1 MAETGE
7 IDYGVSNGGRVTQD
21 SFAQSRAGSE
31 YTISRVVVPL
41 SKKTASP
48 DERSRCSGYVMWSAK
63 LWAVY
68 GIPGEVAL
76 NLNRDSLKSFGF
88 AAINHG

>member
-1 MAETGE
+1 MER
-7 IDYGVSNGGRVTQD
+7 GV
-21 SFAQSRAGSE
+21 
-31 YTISRVVVPL
+31 
-41 SKKTASP
+41 
-48 DERSRCSGYVMWSAK
+48 RCSGYVMWSAE

-88 AAINHG
+88 AAINQG